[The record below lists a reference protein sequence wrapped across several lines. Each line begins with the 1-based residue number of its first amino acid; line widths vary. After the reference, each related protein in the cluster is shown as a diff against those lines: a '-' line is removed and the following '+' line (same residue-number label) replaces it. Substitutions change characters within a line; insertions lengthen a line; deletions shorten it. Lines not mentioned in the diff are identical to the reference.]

1 MFKKKVFNVV
11 GMLAKLIFMFFQAQ
25 DFSFVCFLVLHI
37 LAVSLH
43 YAICFINF
51 EVLKKFANNKIQIWK
66 EK

>member
-1 MFKKKVFNVV
+1 MFNVV
-11 GMLAKLIFMFFQAQ
+11 GILAKLIFMFFQAQ

-37 LAVSLH
+37 LAGSLH

-51 EVLKKFANNKIQIWK
+51 EVLEKFANNKMQICK